1 MPRTDINFSAPLVRK
16 NKGKS
21 RTTTTSQSAYT
32 PASVKPGIRHVI
44 EGRDNLTLNK
54 TTTPGRKVLGQ
65 AYKNAA
71 PDYHYGPTR
80 TKSNQGEVDAAL
92 KGYKLEDEARSRLRT
107 IPDADAARTAER
119 KKAARRRMRGRLGT
133 MLSGQRE
140 TLG

>member
-1 MPRTDINFSAPLVRK
+1 MAKTELAGPLVRK
-16 NKGKS
+16 PKRGK
-21 RTTTTSQSAYT
+21 TKTNQLAYQ
-32 PASVKPGIRHVI
+32 PDSVKPGIRHVI
-44 EGRDNLTLNK
+44 EGRDDLYLTK
-54 TTTPGRKVLGQ
+54 TKSREKRTGCRVGKIDGIPGQ
-65 AYKNAA
+65 MI
-71 PDYHYGPTR
+71 TR
-80 TKSNQGEVDAAL
+80 TTSNKDEVDSAL

>member
-1 MPRTDINFSAPLVRK
+1 MAKTELAGPLVRK
-16 NKGKS
+16 PKRGK
-21 RTTTTSQSAYT
+21 TKTNQLAYQ
-32 PASVKPGIRHVI
+32 PDSVKPGIRHVI
-44 EGRDNLTLNK
+44 EGRDNLYLREK
-54 TTTPGRKVLGQ
+54 TSRMRVLGESR
-65 AYKNAA
+65 KNAQ
-71 PDYHYGPTR
+71 DSGRMVNVT
-80 TKSNQGEVDAAL
+80 TKSNRDEVDSAL